1 MDWQVILKRG
11 SRAISQRDID
21 TIRYVMRDGKF
32 RTLAAIMD
40 EIFELIEDTRKR
52 GYHRVLE
59 REGSEAAVRS
69 FSASRKMV
77 QTQLSKREYE
87 SRDTGNKTPSRQPIL
102 EYRYIGV

>member
-1 MDWQVILKRG
+1 MGWQVILKR
-11 SRAISQRDID
+11 SSKAISQRDID

-40 EIFELIEDTRKR
+40 EIFELIEDTRKKS
-52 GYHRVLE
+52 YHLVRE
-59 REGSEAAVRS
+59 RKGREAAVRS

-77 QTQLSKREYE
+77 QSQLNKREYE
-87 SRDTGNKTPSRQPIL
+87 SRDTGNKTPSRRPLL